1 MRSSKWLFSGKI
13 ERAITRSVAIPF
25 RSNIAEIEQQISH
38 LLKHYPLGFGFELNG
53 RLARLS
59 VSELYLSPESVKAN
73 VVFSGNLS
81 LKLGDSSELRGPK

>member
-1 MRSSKWLFSGKI
+1 MKSAKWLFNGKI
-13 ERAITRSVAIPF
+13 ERMITRSVAIPF
-25 RSNIAEIEQQISH
+25 RSNVTEVEQQ
-38 LLKHYPLGFGFELNG
+38 LTQYFNHYPLGFGFELNG

-81 LKLGDSSELRGPK
+81 LGLGGSLSPADSK